1 MLKSGMMA
9 LMDAQARDQWHKNLE
24 EGDLPA
30 ITEANILST
39 FEQLHLNKMDVF
51 ERGIIN
57 VFKGLSWDYKTNSP
71 CSFGKKIIINNL
83 VSHNR
88 WGFSLNWGWRRDQ
101 LADLERMLFLLDGK
115 PIPDNRGDISTRL
128 MEHIRDN
135 PAGTKRWYFNFV
147 FDGKQSRIAFGGYPL
162 VSLSRAREKRDEARL
177 MILDGVHPKQKRI
190 AEKEAEEDA
199 LNTFEKMAR
208 EWSQQ
213 MLRRRRWSE
222 THARRVWRDLEKH
235 VLPAIGDQHVGTLKT
250 KDLLAP
256 LRVVEANDRLE
267 LASRLKQRITDIMGY
282 AVQCG
287 LIDRNPAKDMA
298 GALMPPRVTHRPAL
312 RLERLPELLTKLG
325 YYNGREL
332 TKLAIQFT
340 LLTFSRSSEIRLARW
355 SEFDIERAM
364 WTIPAQRTPIPGVKF
379 SYRGAKMQSEHI
391 VPLSRQTLLIL
402 DEIRAI
408 SGDDGLLFPGDH
420 SLIKPMSENT
430 VNNALR
436 TLGYNTATELCGHGF
451 RTMACSALIESGKW
465 SRDAVER
472 QMSHQE
478 RNTVRAAYIHKAE
491 HIVERKLM
499 MQWWADYLD
508 AVSREFVVP
517 YEFEGG

>member
-1 MLKSGMMA
+1 MA
-9 LMDAQARDQWHKNLE
+9 LSDMAARNAK
-24 EGDLPA
+24 P
-30 ITEANILST
+30 
-39 FEQLHLNKMDVF
+39 
-51 ERGIIN
+51 
-57 VFKGLSWDYKTNSP
+57 
-71 CSFGKKIIINNL
+71 GKKMYK
-83 VSHNR
+83 
-88 WGFSLNWGWRRDQ
+88 
-101 LADLERMLFLLDGK
+101 LADEYGLYLQVN
-115 PIPDNRGDISTRL
+115 PI
-128 MEHIRDN
+128 
-135 PAGTKRWYFNFV
+135 GTKRWYFKFAYN
-147 FDGKQSRIAFGGYPL
+147 GKESRIACGAYPL
-162 VSLSRAREKRDEARL
+162 VSLSRARDKRDEARL
-177 MILDGVHPKQKRI
+177 MILDGIHPKQERI

-222 THARRVWRDLEKH
+222 THANRIWRDMEKH
-235 VLPAIGDQHVGTLKT
+235 ILPAIGERHVTELKT
-250 KDLLAP
+250 KDLLVP

-287 LIDRNPAKDMA
+287 VIDRNPAKDMA

-312 RLERLPELLTKLG
+312 RLERLSEFLTRLD
-325 YYNGREL
+325 YYYGRRL

-355 SEFDIERAM
+355 SEFDTERAI
-364 WTIPAQRTPIPGVKF
+364 WIIPAERTPIPGVKF

-391 VPLSRQTLLIL
+391 VPLSRQTLAVLA
-402 DEIRAI
+402 EVRTI
-408 SGDDGLLFPGDH
+408 SGEGELLFPGDH

-436 TLGYNTATELCGHGF
+436 TMGYNTATELCGHGF

-478 RNTVRAAYIHKAE
+478 RNAVRAAYIHKAE
-491 HIVERKLM
+491 HIVERKLI
-499 MQWWADYLD
+499 MQWWGDYLD

-517 YEFEGG
+517 YEFEVG

>member
-1 MLKSGMMA
+1 MA
-9 LMDAQARDQWHKNLE
+9 LSDVAARNAK
-24 EGDLPA
+24 P
-30 ITEANILST
+30 
-39 FEQLHLNKMDVF
+39 
-51 ERGIIN
+51 
-57 VFKGLSWDYKTNSP
+57 
-71 CSFGKKIIINNL
+71 GKKMYKL
-83 VSHNR
+83 TDEYGLYLQV
-88 WGFSLNWGWRRDQ
+88 
-101 LADLERMLFLLDGK
+101 
-115 PIPDNRGDISTRL
+115 
-128 MEHIRDN
+128 N

-199 LNTFEKMAR
+199 LNTFEKMAW

-312 RLERLPELLTKLG
+312 RLERLPELLTKLD

-355 SEFDIERAM
+355 SEFDTERAI

-408 SGDDGLLFPGDH
+408 GGDDGLLFPGDH

>member
-1 MLKSGMMA
+1 MA
-9 LMDAQARDQWHKNLE
+9 LSDAAARN
-24 EGDLPA
+24 A
-30 ITEANILST
+30 
-39 FEQLHLNKMDVF
+39 
-51 ERGIIN
+51 
-57 VFKGLSWDYKTNSP
+57 KT
-71 CSFGKKIIINNL
+71 GKKMYKL
-83 VSHNR
+83 TDEYGLYLQV
-88 WGFSLNWGWRRDQ
+88 
-101 LADLERMLFLLDGK
+101 
-115 PIPDNRGDISTRL
+115 
-128 MEHIRDN
+128 N

-199 LNTFEKMAR
+199 LNTFEKIAR
-208 EWSQQ
+208 EWSYQ
-213 MLRRRRWSE
+213 MLRRRR
-222 THARRVWRDLEKH
+222 WRDLEKH
-235 VLPAIGDQHVGTLKT
+235 VLPAIGQRHVSELKT
-250 KDLLAP
+250 KDLLVP

-287 LIDRNPAKDMA
+287 VIDRNPAKDMA

-312 RLERLPELLTKLG
+312 RLERLPEFLTKLD
-325 YYNGREL
+325 YYYGRRL

-355 SEFDIERAM
+355 SEFDTERAI
-364 WTIPAQRTPIPGVKF
+364 WIIPAERTPIPGVKF

-391 VPLSRQTLLIL
+391 VPLSRQTLAVLA
-402 DEIRAI
+402 EIRTI
-408 SGDDGLLFPGDH
+408 SGEGELLFPGDH

-436 TLGYNTATELCGHGF
+436 TMGYDTAKELCGHGF

-465 SRDAVER
+465 SRDAIER

-478 RNTVRAAYIHKAE
+478 RNAVRAAYIHKAE

-517 YEFEGG
+517 YEFEAG